1 MAVLTRVERMMK
13 ENSGEWGS
21 LWESALMCERLA

>member
-1 MAVLTRVERMMK
+1 MAVLIRVERMMK
-13 ENSGEWGS
+13 ENSGEWSS